1 MKRLLV
7 FASLTAS
14 LSLAGVSPP
23 DHHVTA
29 TQHAFADRESFPIT
43 IDFECPRNFGFHIGD
58 EIPLKVT
65 LEASGDVVVDLVNL
79 PQKSENHGPFEIR
92 DMKVDRHRKGDQ
104 TIYTVSYRLQSFTPA
119 IAVDRLTFPPLRISY
134 ATKDDWNPFT
144 SAYTYRNLLS
154 QPFDILVSRTAT
166 FFGPMKDVK
175 GPMMDQRAAVMWR
188 VALVIGTVLTL
199 LGLIT
204 WPWELIRKR
213 RQAERAE
220 EVETA
225 VDRAVRALER
235 ARENCFNY
243 DDHRKHLFFEINR
256 ILRCFLKEACDLRT
270 ANRPSLE
277 IMNQLQD
284 RPFYENLKDLVT
296 RINQVIYEGDA
307 PVDVESI
314 VRKFS
319 GILHQVDE
327 TTLSGEHH
335 DHAG

>member
-23 DHHVTA
+23 DRHVTV
-29 TQHAFADRESFPIT
+29 TRHAFPDRASFPIT
-43 IDFECPRNFGFHIGD
+43 IDFDCPRDFGFHIGD
-58 EIPLKVT
+58 EIPLTVT
-65 LEASGDVVVDLVNL
+65 LEASPDVVVDLVNL
-79 PQKSENHGPFEIR
+79 PQKNESHGPFEIR
-92 DMKVDRHRKGDQ
+92 DRKVERHQKGDQ
-104 TIYTVSYRLQSFTPA
+104 TVYTVSYRLQSFTPA

-134 ATKDDWNPFT
+134 ATKDDWNPVA
-144 SAYTYRNLLS
+144 SVYDYRNLLS

-175 GPMMDQRAAVMWR
+175 GPVMDRRAAVVWQ
-188 VALVIGTVLTL
+188 VALVVGTVLTL
-199 LGLIT
+199 LGLFT
-204 WPWELIRKR
+204 WPWDFIRRKR
-213 RQAERAE
+213 RAQRVE
-220 EVETA
+220 EAETA
-225 VDRAVRALER
+225 VDRAIHALEK
-235 ARENCFNY
+235 ARKNCFNH
-243 DDHRKHLFFEINR
+243 DDHRQHLFFEINR
-256 ILRCFLKEACDLRT
+256 ILRCFLKEACDLKT
-270 ANRPSLE
+270 ANRPSIQ
-277 IMNQLQD
+277 IMHELSD
-284 RPFYENLKDLVT
+284 HPFYPDLRDLVV

>member
-1 MKRLLV
+1 MKRFLV

-23 DHHVTA
+23 DRHVTA
-29 TQHAFADRESFPIT
+29 TQHAFAPREPFPIT
-43 IDFECPRNFGFHIGD
+43 IDFDCPRNFGFHIGD
-58 EIPLKVT
+58 EIPLTVT
-65 LEASGDVVVDLVNL
+65 LEASRHVVVDLVNL
-79 PQKSENHGPFEIR
+79 PQKRENHGPFEIR
-92 DMKVDRHRKGDQ
+92 DMKVDRHRKGEQ
-104 TIYTVSYRLQSFTPA
+104 TVYTVSYRLQSFTPA

-134 ATKDDWNPFT
+134 ATKDDWNPVT
-144 SAYTYRNLLS
+144 SAYDYRNLLS

-175 GPMMDQRAAVMWR
+175 GPVTDRRAAVMWQ
-188 VALVIGTVLTL
+188 VALVVGTVLTL

-204 WPWELIRKR
+204 WPWEFIRKKW
-213 RQAERAE
+213 QAERAE
-220 EVETA
+220 EAETA
-225 VDRAVRALER
+225 VDRAIQALEK

-256 ILRCFLKEACDLRT
+256 ILRSFLKEACDLRT
-270 ANRPSLE
+270 ANRPSME
-277 IMNQLQD
+277 ILHQLRD
-284 RPFYENLKDLVT
+284 RPFYENLSTLVT

-314 VRKFS
+314 VRQFS
-319 GILHQVDE
+319 GILHQVDK

-335 DHAG
+335 DQAG